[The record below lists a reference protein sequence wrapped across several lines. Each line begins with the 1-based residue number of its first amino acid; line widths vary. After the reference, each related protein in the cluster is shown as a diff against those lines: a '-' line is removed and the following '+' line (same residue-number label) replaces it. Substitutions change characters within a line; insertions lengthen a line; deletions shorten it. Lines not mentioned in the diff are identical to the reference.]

1 MCVRSVIDDDGV
13 WMVGKAGRAKGVQD
27 IGSVSEQQQ
36 EREEG
41 LKVGCEVLVSTQ

>member
-1 MCVRSVIDDDGV
+1 M
-13 WMVGKAGRAKGVQD
+13 MVCGWLARQGGQRGVQD
-27 IGSVSEQQQ
+27 TGSVCEQQQ

>member
-1 MCVRSVIDDDGV
+1 MDDDDV
-13 WMVGKAGRAKGVQD
+13 WMVGKAGRAKGVRD
-27 IGSVSEQQQ
+27 TGSVCEQQQ